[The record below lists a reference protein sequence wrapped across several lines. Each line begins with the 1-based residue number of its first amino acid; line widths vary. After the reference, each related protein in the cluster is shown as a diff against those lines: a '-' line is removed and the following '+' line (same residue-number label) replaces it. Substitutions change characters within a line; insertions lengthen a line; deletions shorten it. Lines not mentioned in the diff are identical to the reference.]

1 MNLRF
6 ARRAMLARK
15 SFIREIFKVLGQH
28 DMISFS
34 GGFPNP
40 TSFPVDGIK
49 AAAIKVLECDG
60 ANVLQYNT
68 TEGYLPLRQYIADR
82 YLKRFN
88 LMVDP
93 TEIMILSG
101 SQQAFD
107 LIAKVFV
114 EVGDEVVVEKP
125 AYLGA
130 LQSLGFFEPTFTQ
143 VDLTPNGLDLTQL
156 SEVLARNPK
165 LLYVVPNF
173 QNPTG
178 LTYSTENRQAI
189 AKLLAQTDTVLIEDD
204 PYGELRFKG
213 RDHLPIKAYAG
224 EQVILLGSFSKIVS
238 PGMRLGWMV
247 APKVIMEKL
256 IVAKQASDLHA
267 NYFAQRVLY
276 QYLIDNDLDAHIATI
291 KEMYRQQRETMLK
304 AIKQYFDPS
313 VKMTEPEG
321 GMFLWVTLPN
331 DISAMQL
338 FDQAVIAKIVYV
350 PGDPFYTSGKN
361 RNTLRLNYTNST
373 SQEIDEGIQRL
384 AVVINNAIK
393 KD

>member
-49 AAAIKVLECDG
+49 AAAVKVLDNDG

-88 LMVDP
+88 LSVDP

-130 LQSLGFFEPTFTQ
+130 LQSLGFFEPNFTQ

-291 KEMYRQQRETMLK
+291 KEMYRAQRETMLK
-304 AIKQYFDPS
+304 AIKRYFDPS
-313 VKMTEPEG
+313 VQMTEPEG

-373 SQEIDEGIQRL
+373 SQEIEEGIQRL

>member
-6 ARRAMLARK
+6 ARRALSARK

-40 TSFPVDGIK
+40 ASFPVEGIK
-49 AAAIKVLECDG
+49 AAAIKVLDEDG

-68 TEGYLPLRQYIADR
+68 TEGYLPLREYIAAR

-88 LMVDP
+88 LSVDP
-93 TEIMILSG
+93 AEIMILSG

-107 LIAKVFV
+107 LIAKTFL
-114 EVGDEVVVEKP
+114 EIEDEVVVENP

-130 LQSLGFFEPTFTQ
+130 LQSFGFFEPSFTQ
-143 VDLTPNGLDLTQL
+143 VELTPDGLNLDQL
-156 SEVLARNPK
+156 KTALARNPK

-178 LTYSTENRQAI
+178 LTYSTENRQAV
-189 AKLLAQTDTVLIEDD
+189 AQLVAQTDTILIEDD

-213 RDHLPIKAYAG
+213 TDHLPIKSYLPD
-224 EQVILLGSFSKIVS
+224 QTILLGSFSKVVS
-238 PGMRLGWMV
+238 PGMRLGWLV
-247 APKVIMEKL
+247 APKAILEKL
-256 IVAKQASDLHA
+256 VVAKQAADLHA

-276 QYLIDNDLDAHIATI
+276 QYLCDNDLDAHIATI
-291 KEMYRQQRETMLK
+291 KAMYYEQREAMVN
-304 AIKQYFDPS
+304 AIKTYFDAS
-313 VKMTEPEG
+313 VTMTEPEG
-321 GMFLWVTLPN
+321 GMFLWLTLPQE
-331 DISAMQL
+331 ISAMKL
-338 FDQAVIAKIVYV
+338 FEQAVIAKIVYV
-350 PGDPFYTSGKN
+350 PGDPFYTTGEN
-361 RNTLRLNYTNST
+361 RNTLRLNYTNSSPT
-373 SQEIDEGIQRL
+373 EIDEGIQRL
-384 AVVINNAIK
+384 AAVINRAIK

>member
-1 MNLRF
+1 MKLRF
-6 ARRAMLARK
+6 ARRALSARK

-40 TSFPVDGIK
+40 ASFPVEGIK
-49 AAAIKVLECDG
+49 AAAIKVLDADG

-68 TEGYLPLRQYIADR
+68 TEGYLPLREYIAAR

-88 LMVDP
+88 LVVDP

-107 LIAKVFV
+107 LIAKTFL
-114 EVGDEVVVEKP
+114 EIGDEVVVENP

-143 VDLTPNGLDLTQL
+143 VELTSEGLNLTELKTAL
-156 SEVLARNPK
+156 SRNPK

-178 LTYSTENRQAI
+178 LTYSTENRQAV
-189 AKLLAQTDTVLIEDD
+189 AQLVAQTDTILIEDD

-213 RDHLPIKAYAG
+213 TDHLPIKSYLPD
-224 EQVILLGSFSKIVS
+224 QTILLGSFSKVVS
-238 PGMRLGWMV
+238 PGMRLGWLV
-247 APKVIMEKL
+247 APKAILEKL
-256 IVAKQASDLHA
+256 VVAKQAADLHA
-267 NYFAQRVLY
+267 SYFAQRVLY
-276 QYLIDNDLDAHIATI
+276 QYLCDNDLDAHIATI
-291 KEMYRQQRETMLK
+291 KAMYRDQREAMVK
-304 AIKQYFDPS
+304 AIKTYFDAS
-313 VKMTEPEG
+313 VTMTEPEG
-321 GMFLWVTLPN
+321 GMFLWLTLPQE
-331 DISAMQL
+331 ISAMKL
-338 FDQAVIAKIVYV
+338 FEQAVIAKIVYV
-350 PGDPFYTSGKN
+350 PGDPFYTTGEN
-361 RNTLRLNYTNST
+361 RNTLRLNYTNS
-373 SQEIDEGIQRL
+373 SPKEIDEGIQRL
-384 AVVINNAIK
+384 AAVINRAIK

>member
-6 ARRAMLARK
+6 ARRAMNARK

-40 TSFPVDGIK
+40 ASFPVEGIK
-49 AAAIKVLECDG
+49 AAAIRVLDEDG

-68 TEGYLPLRQYIADR
+68 TEGYLPLRQYIAAR

-88 LMVDP
+88 LVVDP
-93 TEIMILSG
+93 AEIMILSG

-107 LIAKVFV
+107 LIAKTFL
-114 EVGDEVVVEKP
+114 EIGDEVVVENP

-130 LQSLGFFEPTFTQ
+130 LQSFGFFEPAFTQ
-143 VDLTPNGLDLTQL
+143 VELTPDGLNLNQL
-156 SEVLARNPK
+156 KTALSRNPK

-178 LTYSTENRQAI
+178 LTYSTENRKAV
-189 AKLLAQTDTVLIEDD
+189 AELVAQTDTILIEDD

-213 RDHLPIKAYAG
+213 TDHLPIKSYLYD
-224 EQVILLGSFSKIVS
+224 QTILLGSFSKVVS
-238 PGMRLGWMV
+238 PGMRLGWLV
-247 APKVIMEKL
+247 AAEAILEKL
-256 IVAKQASDLHA
+256 VVAKQAADLHA

-276 QYLIDNDLDAHIATI
+276 QYLCDNDLDAHIATI
-291 KEMYRQQRETMLK
+291 KAMYYQQREAMVN
-304 AIKQYFDPS
+304 AIKRYFDSS
-313 VKMTEPEG
+313 VTMTEPEG
-321 GMFLWVTLPN
+321 GMFLWLTLPEG
-331 DISAMQL
+331 ISAMQL
-338 FDQAVIAKIVYV
+338 FEQAVIAKIVYV
-350 PGDPFYTSGKN
+350 PGDPFYTTGEN

-373 SQEIDEGIQRL
+373 PQEIDDGIRRL
-384 AVVINNAIK
+384 ADVINHAIK

>member
-6 ARRAMLARK
+6 TQRAQNARK

-40 TSFPVDGIK
+40 ASFPVDGIK
-49 AAAIKVLECDG
+49 AAAIKVLEEDG

-68 TEGYLPLRQYIADR
+68 TEGYLPLRQFIAAR

-88 LMVDP
+88 LVVDP
-93 TEIMILSG
+93 SEIMILSG

-107 LIAKVFV
+107 LIAKTFV
-114 EVGDEVVVEKP
+114 EVGDEVVVENP

-130 LQSLGFFEPTFTQ
+130 LQSFGFFEPTFTQ
-143 VDLTPNGLDLTQL
+143 VELTPEGLNLDQL
-156 SEVLARNPK
+156 KIALARNPK

-178 LTYSTENRQAI
+178 LTYSAENRKAVTE
-189 AKLLAQTDTVLIEDD
+189 LVSQTDTILIEDD

-213 RDHLPIKAYAG
+213 TDHLPMKSTLYD
-224 EQVILLGSFSKIVS
+224 QTILLGSFSKVVS
-238 PGMRLGWMV
+238 PGMRLGWLV
-247 APKVIMEKL
+247 APKAILEKL
-256 IVAKQASDLHA
+256 IVAKQAADLHA

-276 QYLIDNDLDAHIATI
+276 QYLQDNDLDAHIATI
-291 KEMYRQQRETMLK
+291 KEMYRTQRNTMVE
-304 AIKQYFDPS
+304 AIKKHFDPS

-321 GMFLWVTLPN
+321 GMFLWLTLPQEV
-331 DISAMQL
+331 SAMQL
-338 FDQAVIAKIVYV
+338 FEQAVIAKIVYV
-350 PGDPFYTSGKN
+350 PGDPFYTTGDN

-373 SQEIDEGIQRL
+373 PQEIDDGIRRL
-384 AVVINNAIK
+384 ATVINNAIK